1 MRINLFLM
9 SVLMLVSTSLFAQFT
24 QINGKLSRNSENGW
38 KSFYV
43 QYNSIGAKR
52 FLKDDDQFY
61 FDNWMDRCRKG
72 FIEEC
77 LKSNLDGIT
86 MGYNYARKVNPIFL
100 EYGGGHTIWMVF
112 QFWKI
117 S

>member
-1 MRINLFLM
+1 MRINLFLT

-24 QINGKLSRNSENGW
+24 QVNGKLSRNSENGW

-61 FDNWMDRCRKG
+61 FDN
-72 FIEEC
+72 
-77 LKSNLDGIT
+77 
-86 MGYNYARKVNPIFL
+86 
-100 EYGGGHTIWMVF
+100 
-112 QFWKI
+112 
-117 S
+117 